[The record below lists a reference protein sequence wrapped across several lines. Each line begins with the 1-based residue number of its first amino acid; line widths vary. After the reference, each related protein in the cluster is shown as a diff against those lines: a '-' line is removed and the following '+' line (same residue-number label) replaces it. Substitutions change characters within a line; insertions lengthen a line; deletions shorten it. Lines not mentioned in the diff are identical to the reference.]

1 MNLNLVSKMRFTIES
16 LGCKVNIYEA
26 EAVAYLLK
34 QRGYIQVIDNP
45 DVQIINTCTVTQTSD
60 SKSRKLIR
68 SKIKE
73 NPNAITVVMGCY
85 SQLSSEEAFN
95 IPGVNI
101 VIGTNNRSH
110 IYELIEEYRLFRKN
124 VNLVS
129 NALEYKTFEN
139 LCLNELSIHTRGFVK
154 IQDGCENFCTY
165 CAIPYARGPIK
176 SRDPESVIT
185 EINALVTHGVKEVIL
200 AGINTGTYG
209 KDINNLNLA
218 KLIEKIVLETKI
230 KRLRLSSIELM
241 EITDE
246 LLDTIEKYQ
255 DVVCNHLHI
264 PLQSACDETLKRV
277 NRKYNMT
284 EYISRIEDIRKRF
297 PDIAITMDCL
307 AGFVGETIEEF
318 ETTCENIKNINFAF
332 GHIFPYSI
340 RPNTVA
346 SKLKGHLD
354 PKVIKERAK
363 ILINI
368 QKENTRNYLNKFIGQ
383 EVEVLFEQKK
393 NNYWYG
399 HTTNYLEVFIED
411 QGIDLTNEI
420 KKIKLLKVE
429 NESILGKEI

>member
-1 MNLNLVSKMRFTIES
+1 MRFTIES

-26 EAVAYLLK
+26 EAVAYALK
-34 QRGYIQVIDNP
+34 QRGYIQVTENP

-73 NPNAITVVMGCY
+73 NPGAITVVMGCY
-85 SQLSSEEAFN
+85 SQLSSEEAFS

-101 VIGTNNRSH
+101 VIGTNNRSR
-110 IYELIEEYRLFRKN
+110 IYELIEEYRIFKQN
-124 VNLVS
+124 KNLVT
-129 NALEYKTFEN
+129 NALENKTFEN

-176 SRDPESVIT
+176 SRSPESVIE
-185 EINALVTHGVKEVIL
+185 EINALVKHGVKEVIL

-209 KDINNLNLA
+209 KDINDLNLA

-230 KRLRLSSIELM
+230 NRLRLSSIELM

-246 LLDTIEKYQ
+246 LLNTIEKYSN
-255 DVVCNHLHI
+255 VVCNHLHI
-264 PLQSACDETLKRV
+264 PLQSACDETLKRM
-277 NRKYNMT
+277 NRKYNML
-284 EYISRIEDIRKRF
+284 EYSTRINEIKTRF
-297 PDIAITMDCL
+297 PGIAITMDCL
-307 AGFVGETIEEF
+307 AGFVGETEEEF
-318 ETTCENIKNINFAF
+318 NTTCENIKKLEFAF

-346 SKLKGHLD
+346 AKLKGHLD
-354 PKVIKERAK
+354 PKVIKERAR
-363 ILINI
+363 ILIKI
-368 QKENTRNYLNKFIGQ
+368 QKQNTIKYLNQFIGQ
-383 EVEVLFEQKK
+383 EVRVLFEQKK

-399 HTTNYLEVFIED
+399 HTTNYLEVLIED
-411 QGIDLTNEI
+411 QGIDYTNEI
-420 KKIKLLKVE
+420 KTIKLLKIKD
-429 NESILGKEI
+429 ESILGKEI